1 MSSTFENMNDVLNL
15 QKKKFIK
22 DGPPSINLRVDRL
35 NRLTSMLV
43 ENRYAFTEA
52 LSSDFGSRSQ
62 NASLMTDVYTVLPE
76 ITNAIKNIKRWTK
89 DEKRSSNMPFSLFGA
104 KSYIRYEPLGTI
116 GMISPWNFPVNLAFG
131 PLASIFAAGNQ
142 VMHKPSELTPE
153 TAALMKELCDK
164 AYDQDEFATFLG
176 GPETGEAFSKLNFD
190 HLLYTGSGNVGKHV
204 MNAAA
209 QNLVPVTLE
218 LGGKSPVV
226 VGNSADIQAS
236 AKRVMFG
243 KTMNAG
249 QICLAPDY
257 VMVHKDKKEEFISE
271 AEKAVAD
278 YYPNIKNNDD
288 YTSIINERHFDRL
301 NGLIDDAREKGATI
315 NQINPSNED
324 FSQQEFFKI
333 PPTIIT
339 DTSDDMR
346 VMKEE
351 IFGPILPVLEYTDV
365 EEALDTINSKDRPL
379 GLYYFGTDKNEQSNV
394 LDNTSSGGVTINNV
408 VGHIQQQDLPFGG
421 VGPSGMGRYHSQ
433 DGFKNFSN
441 ARAVFKDVPFFMDNL
456 AFGMIRPPYKEGF
469 ENFIKKI
476 LK

>member
-1 MSSTFENMNDVLNL
+1 MSSSFENMNEVLNL
-15 QKKKFIK
+15 QKKKFIN
-22 DGPPSINLRVDRL
+22 DGPPSIELRIDRL
-35 NRLTSMLV
+35 NRLKSMLI
-43 ENRYAFTEA
+43 ENRYELTDA
-52 LSSDFGSRSQ
+52 LSSDFGSRSK
-62 NASLMTDVYTVLPE
+62 NASLLSDVYTVLPE

-89 DEKRSSNMPFSLFGA
+89 DEKRSSNKPFSLFGA

-116 GMISPWNFPVNLAFG
+116 GMISPWNFTVNLAFG

-142 VMHKPSELTPE
+142 VMHKPSELTPA

-164 AYDQDEFATFLG
+164 AYDQDEFAIFLG

-204 MNAAA
+204 MHAAA

-226 VGNSADIQAS
+226 VGNSADIKAT

-257 VMVHKDKKEEFISE
+257 VMVHKDKKDEFISE
-271 AEKAVAD
+271 AENAVAD
-278 YYPNIKNNDD
+278 YYPDIKNNDD
-288 YTSIINERHFDRL
+288 YTSIINERHFNRL
-301 NGLIDDAREKGATI
+301 NELIDDAREKGATI
-315 NQINPSNED
+315 NQINPANED
-324 FSQQEFFKI
+324 FTQQEFFKI

-339 DTSDDMR
+339 NTSDDMR
-346 VMKEE
+346 VMTEE
-351 IFGPILPVLEYTDV
+351 IFGPVLPVV
-365 EEALDTINSKDRPL
+365 EFTEVKEALDSINSKDRPL

-394 LDNTSSGGVTINNV
+394 LNNTSSGGVTINNV

>member
-257 VMVHKDKKEEFISE
+257 VMVHKDKKDEFITE

>member
-226 VGNSADIQAS
+226 VGNSADIKAS

-257 VMVHKDKKEEFISE
+257 VMVHKDKKDEFISE

-379 GLYYFGTDKNEQSNV
+379 GLYYFGTDKNEQSKV

>member
-22 DGPPSINLRVDRL
+22 DGPPSINLRIDRL

-257 VMVHKDKKEEFISE
+257 VMVHKDKKDEFITE

>member
-1 MSSTFENMNDVLNL
+1 MNSTFENMNDVLNL

-22 DGPPSINLRVDRL
+22 DGPPSIELRVDRL
-35 NRLTSMLV
+35 NRLKAMLV
-43 ENRYAFTEA
+43 ENRYGLTEA
-52 LSSDFGSRSQ
+52 LSSDFGSRSK
-62 NASLMTDVYTVLPE
+62 NASLLSDVYTVLPE
-76 ITNAIKNIKRWTK
+76 ITNAIKNIKKWTK
-89 DEKRSSNMPFSLFGA
+89 DEKRSSNKPFSLFGA

-142 VMHKPSELTPE
+142 VMHKPSELTPA

-226 VGNSADIQAS
+226 VGNSADIKAS

-257 VMVHKDKKEEFISE
+257 VMVHKDKKDEFISE

-278 YYPNIKNNDD
+278 YYPDIKNNDD
-288 YTSIINERHFDRL
+288 YTSIINERHFNRL

-315 NQINPSNED
+315 NQINPANED
-324 FSQQEFFKI
+324 FNQQEFYKI

-339 DTSDDMR
+339 NTTEDMR
-346 VMKEE
+346 VMNEE
-351 IFGPILPVLEYTDV
+351 IFGPVLPVVEYTEV
-365 EEALDTINSKDRPL
+365 KEALDTINSKDRPL
-379 GLYYFGTDKNEQSNV
+379 GLYYFGNDKNEQSNV
-394 LDNTSSGGVTINNV
+394 LNNTSSGGVTINNV

-441 ARAVFKDVPFFMDNL
+441 PRAVFKDVPFFMDNI

>member
-1 MSSTFENMNDVLNL
+1 
-15 QKKKFIK
+15 
-22 DGPPSINLRVDRL
+22 
-35 NRLTSMLV
+35 
-43 ENRYAFTEA
+43 
-52 LSSDFGSRSQ
+52 
-62 NASLMTDVYTVLPE
+62 MTDVYTVLPE

-257 VMVHKDKKEEFISE
+257 VMVHKDKKDEFITE

>member
-1 MSSTFENMNDVLNL
+1 MNSTFENMNDVLNL

-22 DGPPSINLRVDRL
+22 DGPPSIELRVDRL
-35 NRLTSMLV
+35 NRLKAMLV
-43 ENRYAFTEA
+43 ENRYGLTEA
-52 LSSDFGSRSQ
+52 LSSDFGSRSK
-62 NASLMTDVYTVLPE
+62 NASLLSDVYTVLPE
-76 ITNAIKNIKRWTK
+76 ITNAITNIKKWTK
-89 DEKRSSNMPFSLFGA
+89 DEKRSSNKPFSLFGA

-142 VMHKPSELTPE
+142 VMHKPSELTPA

-190 HLLYTGSGNVGKHV
+190 HLLYTGSGDVAKHV

-226 VGNSADIQAS
+226 IGNSADIKAS

-257 VMVHKDKKEEFISE
+257 VMVHKDKKDEFISE

-278 YYPNIKNNDD
+278 YYPDIKNNDD
-288 YTSIINERHFDRL
+288 YTSIINERHFNRL

-315 NQINPSNED
+315 NQINPANED
-324 FSQQEFFKI
+324 FNQQEFYKI

-339 DTSDDMR
+339 NTTEDMR
-346 VMKEE
+346 VMNEE
-351 IFGPILPVLEYTDV
+351 IFGPVLPVVEYTEV
-365 EEALDTINSKDRPL
+365 KEALDTINSKDRPL
-379 GLYYFGTDKNEQSNV
+379 GLYYFGNDKNEQSNV
-394 LDNTSSGGVTINNV
+394 LNNTSSGGVTINNV

-441 ARAVFKDVPFFMDNL
+441 PRAVFKDVPFFMDNM

>member
-35 NRLTSMLV
+35 NRLTSLLV

-257 VMVHKDKKEEFISE
+257 VMVHKDKKDEFISE

-333 PPTIIT
+333 PTTIIT

>member
-1 MSSTFENMNDVLNL
+1 MSSSFENMNEVLNL
-15 QKKKFIK
+15 QKKKFIN
-22 DGPPSINLRVDRL
+22 DGPPSIELRIDRL
-35 NRLTSMLV
+35 NRLKSMLI
-43 ENRYAFTEA
+43 ENRYELTDA
-52 LSSDFGSRSQ
+52 LSSDFGSRSK
-62 NASLMTDVYTVLPE
+62 NASLLSDVYTVLPE

-89 DEKRSSNMPFSLFGA
+89 DEKRSSNKPFSLFGA

-142 VMHKPSELTPE
+142 VMHKPSELTPA

-204 MNAAA
+204 MHAAA

-226 VGNSADIQAS
+226 VGNSADIKAT

-257 VMVHKDKKEEFISE
+257 VMVHKDKKDEFISE
-271 AEKAVAD
+271 AENAVAD
-278 YYPNIKNNDD
+278 YYPDIKNNDD
-288 YTSIINERHFDRL
+288 YTSIINERHFNRL
-301 NGLIDDAREKGATI
+301 NELIDDAREKGATI
-315 NQINPSNED
+315 NQINPANED
-324 FSQQEFFKI
+324 FTQQEFFKI

-339 DTSDDMR
+339 NTSDDMR
-346 VMKEE
+346 VMTEE
-351 IFGPILPVLEYTDV
+351 IFGPVLPVV
-365 EEALDTINSKDRPL
+365 EFTEVKEALDSINSKNRPL

-394 LDNTSSGGVTINNV
+394 LNNTSSGGVTINNV